1 MRYGGP
7 RLREDSVICDNAPR
21 SAEQEDPQQDWH
33 CRWTRVTGPAVNG
46 RVRSTLVWICE
57 YPYRTMMAEPP
68 DPGTCAGCPVRDE
81 MMARSTMDTP
91 RARVLRK
98 VSGF

>member
-1 MRYGGP
+1 
-7 RLREDSVICDNAPR
+7 VICDNAPL
-21 SAEQEDPQQDWH
+21 SAEHEEPQQEWH

-81 MMARSTMDTP
+81 MIARSAAAP
-91 RARVLRK
+91 RARVLKK
-98 VSGF
+98 VAGL